1 MLIKRNVYF
10 SAVDQETGEEKLFSV
25 NEVMDESEYLEKL
38 YAETETKKGLST
50 GKKVALGAAGT
61 AAAAAGVI
69 YGGKKVGKVI
79 SDNARKA
86 LNNPHVSLIDAKAV
100 RKSAQEAAKKAG
112 AKGAQITNAGNKA
125 VKEANAKAVKS
136 YERKINIGD
145 ALQKPADKIT
155 GVVKKIGNRASGY
168 AQSAGQKAETAYY
181 KAKEGAAAKLAKK
194 AKK

>member
-61 AAAAAGVI
+61 AAAGVI